1 MNFQNFLNKI
11 KIQGQI
17 RWGICL
23 VLIFVFD
30 INPANSVTVEKN
42 IKDFRTSFCSTEKN
56 ICINI
61 FAEEATP
68 STLKS
73 IFFLKKVTATTQ
85 KSNHPNIGN
94 KTIETKTYSMAYL
107 DLTNQQLTFIE
118 KEGNH
123 VQEIVYELKDL
134 TSKVYR

>member
-1 MNFQNFLNKI
+1 MKFQNFLNKI

-17 RWGICL
+17 RWGVCL
-23 VLIFVFD
+23 VLILIFD

-42 IKDFRTSFCSTEKN
+42 IKDFKTSFCTTEKN
-56 ICINI
+56 ICINV
-61 FAEEATP
+61 FAEEAIP

-73 IFFLKKVTATTQ
+73 IFFLKKVIATTQ

-94 KTIETKTYSMAYL
+94 KIIETKSYSMAYL